1 MVVTKR
7 KNTKIDWLSIA
18 VVTYVALLLII
29 ITILVYT
36 QEGYR

>member
-7 KNTKIDWLSIA
+7 KNTKIDWLSVL
-18 VVTYVALLLII
+18 VVAYIVILLIV